1 MCYCHK
7 GHHFH
12 HSKEGCPGF
21 RMEKFIQ
28 PCMLLLLYER
38 PAHGY
43 ELMERL
49 AQLGFVGHIDPGAVY
64 RNLRKMEEDGLVKSE
79 WESGESGPAKRR
91 YVLTPEGEE
100 AIHGWA
106 VHVRYQMERLKAFLD
121 KYEEFFKDGGN
132 KKTD

>member
-1 MCYCHK
+1 
-7 GHHFH
+7 
-12 HSKEGCPGF
+12 
-21 RMEKFIQ
+21 MEKFIQ